1 TLFYFGIAKNYM
13 SKLLQY
19 ALFVGILTLL
29 ASGVSAQ
36 QMFFSYKYEFER
48 AMITE
53 PPELTGAL
61 EVDYPEAAR
70 KNGVEGAVK
79 VTGTLGENGKV
90 RDIVIVNNLGHG
102 TGEAVAAGLQK
113 FTFKPAKFNGTPT
126 AMKMTVIYTVSLY
139 YDESDKDVSKPKIV
153 DKPLPAYPEAQRAE
167 GMKGKVMVSVL
178 LKATG
183 ELQILS
189 VNSVMHK
196 DFDKA
201 AEAAAKNLKFS
212 PAVHKKSKQPVSQA
226 MTVEYSFKP

>member
-1 TLFYFGIAKNYM
+1 M
-13 SKLLQY
+13 SKFLQS
-19 ALFVGILTLL
+19 ALFASLL
-29 ASGVSAQ
+29 VAFVSGVSAQ
-36 QMFFSYKYEFER
+36 QMYFNYQYEFER

-70 KNGVEGAVK
+70 KNGVEGT
-79 VTGTLGENGKV
+79 VTVTAILGENGKV

-113 FTFKPAKFNGTPT
+113 FAFKPAKFNGTPT
-126 AMKMTVIYTVSLY
+126 AMKMTVNYKVSLY
-139 YDESDKDVSKPKIV
+139 YDETDKDVTKPKIIE
-153 DKPLPAYPEAQRAE
+153 KPLPAYPESQRAE
-167 GMKGKVMVSVL
+167 GIKGKVTVSVL
-178 LKATG
+178 LKASG
-183 ELQILS
+183 EVQVLN

-201 AEAAAKNLKFS
+201 AEGAAKNLKFT

-226 MTVEYSFKP
+226 ISVEYSFKP